1 LDLLLVSDPV
11 SARGW
16 DRASAS
22 ASASDRELALAL
34 ALGWVLAAWT
44 PAAYE
49 R

>member
-22 ASASDRELALAL
+22 ASDQELELAL